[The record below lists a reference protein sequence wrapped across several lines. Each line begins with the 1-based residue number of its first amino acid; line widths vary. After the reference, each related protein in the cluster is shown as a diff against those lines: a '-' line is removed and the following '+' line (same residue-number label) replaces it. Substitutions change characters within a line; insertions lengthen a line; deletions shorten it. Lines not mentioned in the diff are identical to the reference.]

1 MLGDTMH
8 KLGIQEVLKQLNSSL
23 TGLDNNGVIYNRN
36 KYGINAI
43 DKEKRKNLFIRF
55 LAQFK
60 NIMVLILLFSA
71 IISITIAIMN
81 NQLGELFEG
90 LVILFIVIMNAIV
103 GVIQEDKAEACIA
116 ELRKSEQTNARVLR
130 DGCVQI
136 IPTQDIVVGDV
147 IYLEA
152 GDIIPADMRLVESN
166 TFKCDESKLTG
177 ESVSV
182 DKDASII
189 CNDNMGLAE
198 RVNMVYSGSIVT
210 NGKAKGIVTAVGNN
224 TEIGKIAHLLFKAK
238 KDITPLQKSIEKIGK
253 FITWSVLAVC
263 MGIFLIELTFVK
275 DSNFIGALMI
285 SVALAVAAIPESL
298 PAVITLIMA
307 MGVQQLSKRKVIIKQ
322 LSAVE
327 TLGSCEI
334 ICTDKTGTLTQNKM
348 TVVQGFCDNQVVT
361 DAKFFNS
368 QLLNCMKF
376 CNNSYY
382 DKNRVVIGEPT
393 ENAIYEYACRINNN
407 QSNRIQEIAFDS
419 NRKMMTTLNNF
430 DGEIYCY
437 TKGAFDRV
445 INLCTRIDINGN
457 VIPLTDSMRINLTNI
472 SNSMADK
479 ALRVLAFCYKKC
491 DTNED
496 MQDLESNLVFVGLC
510 GMMDSPRAEVRGA
523 IAKCFKAGLKPIM
536 ITGDH
541 KRTAFAIARELG
553 MATSIEQ
560 VLTGDEIEKMTNKEF
575 ADKVQQY
582 TVFARVS
589 PEHKVKIVKAYK
601 NLKKIVA
608 MTGDGVNDAP
618 SLKIADIGVG
628 MGVAGTDIVKSV
640 SDMLIADDNF
650 ASIIVAVEEGRKV
663 YNNIQKALQYLI
675 STNCVEVFGM
685 LFGLLFF
692 PQHTFLYPSQMLFIN
707 LVSDSLPAFALGKE
721 PIEPEIMLQPPRKS
735 GGGLFGQDV
744 GVSIIYQSII
754 QMAIVI
760 GVYVYA
766 LFNFGSSIATTM
778 IFFVIVF
785 MQLLHSVNCKTNQSI
800 LGKNLLDNKTFN
812 ICFVLSFGISVM
824 VAVCPIFYT
833 IFKLEFLNIHQWVMV
848 AIASVAIIPLCE
860 IVKLF
865 LNYRKNNKYYF
876 NYKNNKI
883 NKNI

>member
-8 KLGIQEVLKQLNSSL
+8 RLELHEVLKQLNSSFD
-23 TGLDNNGVIYNRN
+23 GLNNKTVVVNRN

-43 DKEKRKNLFIRF
+43 DKEKRKSLFVRF
-55 LAQFK
+55 LSQFK

-71 IISITIAIMN
+71 VISISVAIMN

-90 LVILFIVIMNAIV
+90 LVILFIVIVNAIV

-116 ELRKSEQTNARVLR
+116 ELRKSEKTTAKVLR
-130 DGCVQI
+130 DSTMQI
-136 IPTQDIVVGDV
+136 ISTQDIVVGD
-147 IYLEA
+147 ILYLEA
-152 GDIIPADMRLVESN
+152 GDIVPADIRLIESN
-166 TFKCDESKLTG
+166 NLKCDESKLTG
-177 ESVSV
+177 ESLSV
-182 DKDASII
+182 NKDANVV
-189 CNDNMGLAE
+189 CKGNVGVAE
-198 RVNMVYSGSIVT
+198 RVNMAYSGSVVT
-210 NGKAKGIVTAVGNN
+210 SGKAKGVATAVGNN

-263 MGIFLIELTFVK
+263 VVIFIIELIFVK
-275 DSNFIGALMI
+275 DSNFISALMT

-348 TVVQGFCDNQVVT
+348 TVIQVFCNDQVVT
-361 DAKFFNS
+361 DVRLFSK

-382 DKNRVVIGEPT
+382 DQNGKIVGEPT
-393 ENAIYEYACRINNN
+393 ENAIYEYVCKVNLQDSYRM
-407 QSNRIQEIAFDS
+407 QEIAFDS

-430 DGEIYCY
+430 NGEMYGY

-445 INLCTRIDINGN
+445 IKLCTRIEINGN
-457 VIPLTDSMRINLTNI
+457 IIPLSDSMRNHLTDINNK
-472 SNSMADK
+472 MADK
-479 ALRVLAFCYKKC
+479 ALRVLAFCYKPC
-491 DTNED
+491 VSSED
-496 MQDLESNLVFVGLC
+496 MQDLESDLVFAGLC
-510 GMMDSPRAEVRGA
+510 GMMDAPRKEVKGA
-523 IAKCFKAGLKPIM
+523 IQKCFKAGLKPVM

-553 MATSIEQ
+553 IATSLDQ
-560 VLTGDEIEKMTNKEF
+560 VLTGDEIEGMTNKEF

-601 NLKKIVA
+601 SLKKIVA

-628 MGVAGTDIVKSV
+628 MGLAGTDIVKSV

-692 PQHTFLYPSQMLFIN
+692 PQYTFLYPSQMLFIN

-721 PIEPEIMLQPPRKS
+721 PVELEIMSQPPRKS
-735 GGGLFGQDV
+735 NSGLFGQDV
-744 GVSIIYQSII
+744 GISIIYQSII

-760 GVYVYA
+760 GVYLYA
-766 LFNFGSSIATTM
+766 LFNFGSEVATTM
-778 IFFVIVF
+778 VFFVIVF

-812 ICFVLSFGISVM
+812 ICFILSFGISIL

-833 IFKLEFLNIHQWVMV
+833 IFKLKFLNIHQWVMV
-848 AIASVAIIPLCE
+848 ALASVAIIPLCE
-860 IVKLF
+860 TVKLF

-876 NYKNNKI
+876 GRKLNKENI
-883 NKNI
+883 N